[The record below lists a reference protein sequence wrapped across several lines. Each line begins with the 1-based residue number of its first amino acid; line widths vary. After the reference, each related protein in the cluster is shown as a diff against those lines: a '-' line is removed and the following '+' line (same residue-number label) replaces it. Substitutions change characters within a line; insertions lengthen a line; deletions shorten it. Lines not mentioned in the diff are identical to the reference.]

1 MSDKKVTF
9 KPYEQE
15 QGLLFPDYMDEHIP
29 TDHLVRTIN
38 TVIDSLNLSKL
49 EQNYKGGGASSYHP
63 RMMLKVIV
71 YAYSQKIY
79 SSRGIAKALRENIF
93 FMWLSGKNMPDFR
106 TINLFRKNRLSGE
119 LKGLFTEIVRIL
131 LDGGFVTM
139 KDLFVDGTK
148 LEADANKYTFV
159 WKKSTLR
166 YKDKLTEQVKEL
178 FRYIDQLEMAE
189 DHEYEGYDLPEMGE
203 RVTIT
208 SEEIKKRIEALNRSL
223 GEQPDKELKK
233 VKKKLETDALPRM
246 QKYEKHLEIMDTR
259 NSYSKTD
266 PDATF
271 MRMKDDHMRNGQLK
285 AGYNIQIGT
294 ENQYIL
300 AYNIYQKPTDT
311 TLLPHFLDSFEE
323 QYAMLP
329 ENLIADAGY
338 GSEENYEYIESA
350 EINCYVKYNMFHK
363 EKKKKFKENPYRVEN
378 LIYNSAE
385 DNYTCP
391 AGKKLFYAFD
401 KEYITDN
408 GFKTIRKIY
417 ECEDCT
423 GCIHRD
429 HCHKSQYNRRIQV
442 SHRLNELKK
451 NARDNLDSGKGLEYR
466 SRRCVD
472 VEPVFAQIKHNKEYK
487 RFMRRGLEGVTSE
500 WGLLSIVHNLTKL
513 HNQQNALR

>member
-233 VKKKLETDALPRM
+233 VKK
-246 QKYEKHLEIMDTR
+246 
-259 NSYSKTD
+259 N
-266 PDATF
+266 
-271 MRMKDDHMRNGQLK
+271 
-285 AGYNIQIGT
+285 
-294 ENQYIL
+294 
-300 AYNIYQKPTDT
+300 
-311 TLLPHFLDSFEE
+311 
-323 QYAMLP
+323 
-329 ENLIADAGY
+329 
-338 GSEENYEYIESA
+338 
-350 EINCYVKYNMFHK
+350 
-363 EKKKKFKENPYRVEN
+363 
-378 LIYNSAE
+378 
-385 DNYTCP
+385 
-391 AGKKLFYAFD
+391 
-401 KEYITDN
+401 
-408 GFKTIRKIY
+408 
-417 ECEDCT
+417 
-423 GCIHRD
+423 
-429 HCHKSQYNRRIQV
+429 
-442 SHRLNELKK
+442 
-451 NARDNLDSGKGLEYR
+451 
-466 SRRCVD
+466 
-472 VEPVFAQIKHNKEYK
+472 
-487 RFMRRGLEGVTSE
+487 
-500 WGLLSIVHNLTKL
+500 
-513 HNQQNALR
+513 